1 MTYHQYHGQEDT
13 GIISENFEYLSDRR
27 GIGAALPLSAS
38 TDSVGHHHYHG
49 NVVK

>member
-38 TDSVGHHHYHG
+38 TDSVGHHH
-49 NVVK
+49 